1 MNSIQST
8 ITTALPSK
16 RKQTPSGW
24 ISFDAPCCVHNGES
38 ADKRKRGG
46 MMFNA
51 DGTVSYHCFNCGYT
65 SSYVPGRNLT
75 HKMRKLLGW
84 FGMPNSEITKLALEA
99 LRIKEETVIDG
110 NSPHIQLPVFEKR
123 ELPVGARPIM
133 EWHDWKALEP
143 SGLDPEFIRAVEY
156 IVNDRGLD
164 LEDYDFMWT
173 CEGSYK
179 TRLIVPFYYQ
189 GDIVG
194 YTARKLGDG
203 SPKYITDSQPG
214 YLFNLDGQGWDRQ
227 FVIVTEGPFDAIS
240 VGGVAVLR
248 NEVNDQQAMLINSL
262 QRQVIVVPDLDQSG
276 QQLVDD
282 AIKYGWTVAFPE
294 WPDPDIKDVADA
306 VKRYGKI
313 YTMQKIVH
321 SATTGLKIQLLAKT
335 YFAE

>member
-1 MNSIQST
+1 
-8 ITTALPSK
+8 
-16 RKQTPSGW
+16 
-24 ISFDAPCCVHNGES
+24 
-38 ADKRKRGG
+38 
-46 MMFNA
+46 MFNG

-65 SSYVPGRNLT
+65 ASFIPGRNLSY
-75 HKMRKLLGW
+75 KMRKLLGW
-84 FGMPNSEITKLALEA
+84 FGMPNSEITKIALEA
-99 LRIKEETVIDG
+99 LRIKEETVVDG
-110 NSPHIQLPVFEKR
+110 NALHIQMPVFEKK
-123 ELPVGARPIM
+123 ELPVGAKPIM

-214 YLFNLDGQGWDRQ
+214 YVFNLDGQGWDRK
-227 FVIVTEGPFDAIS
+227 FVIVCEGPFDAIS
-240 VGGVAVLR
+240 IGGVAVLR
-248 NEVNDQQAMLINSL
+248 NEVNDQQSMLINSL
-262 QRQVIVVPDLDQSG
+262 QREVIVVPDKDQSG
-276 QQLVDD
+276 QQLADD
-282 AIKYGWTVAFPE
+282 AVKYGWSVSFPI
-294 WPDPDIKDVADA
+294 WPDSDIKDVADA

-321 SATTGLKIQLLAKT
+321 SKVTGLKIQLLAKT

>member
-1 MNSIQST
+1 MNSIQSS
-8 ITTALPSK
+8 ITTTLPAK

-24 ISFDAPCCVHNGES
+24 ISFDAPCCVHNGEG

-46 MMFNA
+46 IMFNG

-65 SSYVPGRNLT
+65 ASFIPGRNLSY
-75 HKMRKLLGW
+75 KMRKLLGW
-84 FGMPNSEITKLALEA
+84 FGMPNSEITKIALEA
-99 LRIKEETVIDG
+99 LRIKEETVVDG
-110 NSPHIQLPVFEKR
+110 NALHIQMPVFEKK
-123 ELPVGARPIM
+123 ELPVGAKPIM

-194 YTARKLGDG
+194 YTARKLGGG

-214 YLFNLDGQGWDRQ
+214 YVFNLDGQGWDRK
-227 FVIVTEGPFDAIS
+227 FVIVCEGPFDAIS
-240 VGGVAVLR
+240 VGGVAILR
-248 NEVNDQQAMLINSL
+248 NEVNDQQSMLINSL
-262 QRQVIVVPDLDQSG
+262 QREVIVVPDKDQSG
-276 QQLVDD
+276 QQLADD
-282 AIKYGWTVAFPE
+282 AVKYGWSVSFPI
-294 WPDPDIKDVADA
+294 WPDSDIKDVADA

-321 SATTGLKIQLLAKT
+321 SKVTGLKIQLLAKT